1 MTTECKNE
9 LAQAWFVGEVINE
22 GAGWRYIYAHM

>member
-1 MTTECKNE
+1 MTAECNNE

-22 GAGWRYIYAHM
+22 EAGWRYIFACM